1 MMSPSLST
9 RFLDGMPCTI
19 SWLIE
24 VQSVPGKPY
33 RPLNAGVAPGWLRM
47 NDSASASRS
56 MVDIPAFTS
65 RRSDATVA
73 ARIFPPSAIR
83 SISRTLLSWITCRCL
98 ASSGGERAERAR
110 RDVLYGSY
118 GIDDGDASA
127 MRPVPLEH
135 GRRLALVD
143 GQPVADRIGLV
154 VGPANQAPAVLVAR
168 AAGLA
173 ARVGGLAALADRTA
187 REPAHDLLVVDVEA
201 EHGLHL
207 LTQLLAHC
215 GEAFGLW
222 HRAHHAIEQ
231 DAVGMARLAQ
241 RHLDDA
247 ENHRVG
253 YQIAAVH
260 VRLRLEPQRRP
271 VADRRAQLVAR
282 GQRGNAKRRCEQ
294 RRLCPLPS
302 AGLAEEKDDHCWER
316 VWCVGVRSLRAPTGG
331 RGSSIA
337 PSS

>member
-47 NDSASASRS
+47 NDSASTSRS

-65 RRSDATVA
+65 RRSNATVA
-73 ARIFPPSAIR
+73 ARIFPPSAIK

-127 MRPVPLEH
+127 VVLVPLEH
-135 GRRLALVD
+135 GRRLTLVD
-143 GQPVADRIGLV
+143 GQPVADRVRLV
-154 VGPANQAPAVLVAR
+154 VGPANQAPAILVAR

-173 ARVGGLAALADRTA
+173 ARIRRLAALADRAA
-187 REPAHDLLVVDVEA
+187 REPAHDLLVGDVEA

-207 LTQLLAHC
+207 LTQLLADR
-215 GEAFGLW
+215 GEPLGLR
-222 HRAHHAIEQ
+222 HRPNDAIEQ
-231 DAVGMARLAQ
+231 NAVRMTRLAQ
-241 RHLDDA
+241 RHLHDA
-247 ENHRVG
+247 EDHGVG
-253 YQIAAVH
+253 HQVAAVH
-260 VRLRLEPQRRP
+260 VGLRLEPQRRP
-271 VADRRAQLVAR
+271 VVDRRSQLVAR
-282 GQRGNAKRRCEQ
+282 GQRGNSKRRCEQ

-302 AGLAEEKDDHCWER
+302 AGLAEEKDDHRLER
-316 VWCVGVRSLRAPTGG
+316 VWYVGVRSLRAPTGG

-337 PSS
+337 LSS